1 MTLHIFPRDRIHF
14 KWDNRIEPV
23 IRISPGD
30 AVVYELREVTDGQ
43 ITPTSTREVLSEVD
57 WERVY
62 PLSGPVYVEG
72 AEAGDALEV
81 EILDI
86 HPRGW
91 GWSAIFPGFGL
102 LEDEF
107 KEPKIKIWD
116 LSPGDHTYFRDDI
129 KIPLDP
135 FCGTMGVAPPEAGQW
150 EVMPP
155 GRHGG
160 NMDIRHLTKGAK
172 LILPVWVEG
181 ALFSVGD
188 PHAAQG
194 DGEVCVTG
202 IEAPMDLS
210 LRFQLRKDAGI
221 DAPQF
226 VTPGPLT
233 SKYDGAG
240 YHATLGIGPSL
251 MEASRDAVRRM
262 VDHISGRWGME
273 RWEAYILC
281 SVVVDLKISEI
292 VDKPNWI
299 VTAYLPRG
307 IFEGAT

>member
-1 MTLHIFPRDRIHF
+1 MVFHIFPRDEVHY
-14 KWDNRIEPV
+14 KWDNSIEPV

-30 AVVYELREVTDGQ
+30 TVVYELKEVTDDQ
-43 ITPTSTREVLSEVD
+43 ITPTSTYEVLNNVD
-57 WERVY
+57 WDRVY

-72 AEAGDALEV
+72 SEGGDALEV

-86 HPRGW
+86 HTKGW

-107 KEPKIKIWD
+107 KEPKLRIWD
-116 LSPGDHTYFRDDI
+116 LSNGVYTSFRDDI

-135 FCGTMGVAPPEAGQW
+135 FCGTMGVAPPEAGLR

-155 GRHGG
+155 GIHGG

-172 LILPVWVEG
+172 LILPIWMEG

-202 IEAPMDLS
+202 IEAPMDVS
-210 LRFQLRKDAGI
+210 LRFQLRKNAEI

-226 VTPGPLT
+226 ITPGPLT
-233 SKYDGAG
+233 RKYDGEG
-240 YHATLGIGPSL
+240 YHATMGIGSSL

-262 VDHISGRWGME
+262 VDHISERWGIE

-299 VTAYLPRG
+299 VTAYLPLG
-307 IFEGAT
+307 IFEGET